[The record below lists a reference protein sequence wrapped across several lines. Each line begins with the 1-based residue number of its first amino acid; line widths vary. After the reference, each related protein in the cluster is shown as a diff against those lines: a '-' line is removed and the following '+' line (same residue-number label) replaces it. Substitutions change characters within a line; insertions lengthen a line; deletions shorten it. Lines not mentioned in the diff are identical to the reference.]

1 LPSIEALLAERWHV
15 IVDPK
20 DALEKLNSFLEK
32 EAATSVSEDLCSYSA
47 PNGFSKKQGE
57 KQKA

>member
-1 LPSIEALLAERWHV
+1 MFYRYDA
-15 IVDPK
+15 VDEEDAK

-32 EAATSVSEDLCSYSA
+32 EAKTSASEDLCNNSITG
-47 PNGFSKKQGE
+47 GFSKKQGE